1 MVREDPQ
8 PYSVVVVVVAV
19 ADTNLRTDL
28 LQWEVGM
35 DRIVVDGMD

>member
-1 MVREDPQ
+1 MVREDPR
-8 PYSVVVVVVAV
+8 PYSVVVVGAV

-35 DRIVVDGMD
+35 DRIVVADMD

>member
-1 MVREDPQ
+1 MVREDPP
-8 PYSVVVVVVAV
+8 PYSVVVVAVV
-19 ADTNLRTDL
+19 DTDLRTDL

>member
-1 MVREDPQ
+1 MVREDPR

-19 ADTNLRTDL
+19 ADTDWRTDL

-35 DRIVVDGMD
+35 DRMVVADVD